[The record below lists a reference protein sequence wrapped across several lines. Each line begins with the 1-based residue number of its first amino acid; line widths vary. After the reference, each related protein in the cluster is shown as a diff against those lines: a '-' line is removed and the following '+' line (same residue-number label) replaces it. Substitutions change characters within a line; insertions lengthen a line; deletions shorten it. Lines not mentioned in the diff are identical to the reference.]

1 MFSGAVKHNSW
12 YRTHINPNQD
22 KELTMSESISYEYDD
37 SGRLVLIT
45 YSDDTEIAIEYDD
58 AGNRESVTTTV
69 T

>member
-1 MFSGAVKHNSW
+1 
-12 YRTHINPNQD
+12 
-22 KELTMSESISYEYDD
+22 MSESITYEYDD

>member
-1 MFSGAVKHNSW
+1 
-12 YRTHINPNQD
+12 
-22 KELTMSESISYEYDD
+22 MSESITYEYDD

-58 AGNRESVTTTV
+58 ADNRESVTTTV